1 MWKTLRKLWPK
12 NANSLPAAKKNH
24 KGRIVTGPTE
34 LKKLLAKEYKERLR
48 CRPIRPD
55 FLEIDKN
62 KETIFQLKMKLA
74 QSKISPDWNMSDLER
89 ALKDL
94 KKNKCRDP
102 EGFINEIFKLEVIG
116 ENLKQSL
123 LMMYNKLKA
132 AQLISLF
139 MNYSN
144 ITTVPKR
151 GSRLLLAN
159 ERGIFRVAVL
169 RYILMRLIYNTKY
182 PEIDINISDCQMGAR
197 KGKNCKTNIFIINGI
212 INDVMKSK
220 RMKPVLLQIYDYAQ
234 MFDSINLKKAISDIY
249 DAGLKDDNL
258 VLIHKANEEVN
269 MAVNTPSGLSERQ
282 IIKNNVLQGDTWGS
296 LLASVQVD
304 SIGKEC
310 EESGYGYFYKD
321 SLQVSL
327 LGLVD
332 DMIGV
337 TEAGF
342 KAQQMNAL
350 INVKTAEKGL
360 QFGVRKCKTML
371 IGKDTSD
378 AIVGDLTVDK
388 WKVTHEDVPG
398 ESTDEI
404 VEIYEGEVT
413 IDRVEE
419 QRYLG
424 FVLSNTGNNMVN
436 INHIKKKAKGTIRRI
451 FNRLN
456 SLNLQKYYFECAIV
470 FMNTMLRCSILFACE
485 TYYNLKESE
494 LRQLER
500 IEEGF
505 LRELLKTS
513 TGCPITQLYLE
524 VGQYPARYEIFK
536 IRILYLKYILNQDQD
551 GMLYKFFQIQLKSP
565 SKRDWVTECLK
576 NLKDLEIEL
585 SLEEIQTMP
594 YLQFKTM
601 LNLKIK
607 KAALLYLTQKQKSKG
622 GDIQYSE
629 LRMSEYLLPNNEDL
643 SIENK
648 QKTFSIRNKMVN
660 IPANFSSRKTEY
672 KCWCGNNEDMKHIY
686 LCKMLNLE
694 EPEPGLEYEQIY
706 SNNIKKIR
714 EINKRFQQNM
724 KKRQELKETEI
735 EEEEKEKRKKMKYM
749 KFPPCDPLCDPLYLV
764 YSNG

>member
-1 MWKTLRKLWPK
+1 
-12 NANSLPAAKKNH
+12 
-24 KGRIVTGPTE
+24 
-34 LKKLLAKEYKERLR
+34 
-48 CRPIRPD
+48 
-55 FLEIDKN
+55 
-62 KETIFQLKMKLA
+62 
-74 QSKISPDWNMSDLER
+74 
-89 ALKDL
+89 
-94 KKNKCRDP
+94 
-102 EGFINEIFKLEVIG
+102 
-116 ENLKQSL
+116 
-123 LMMYNKLKA
+123 
-132 AQLISLF
+132 
-139 MNYSN
+139 
-144 ITTVPKR
+144 
-151 GSRLLLAN
+151 
-159 ERGIFRVAVL
+159 
-169 RYILMRLIYNTKY
+169 
-182 PEIDINISDCQMGAR
+182 
-197 KGKNCKTNIFIINGI
+197 
-212 INDVMKSK
+212 
-220 RMKPVLLQIYDYAQ
+220 
-234 MFDSINLKKAISDIY
+234 
-249 DAGLKDDNL
+249 
-258 VLIHKANEEVN
+258 
-269 MAVNTPSGLSERQ
+269 
-282 IIKNNVLQGDTWGS
+282 
-296 LLASVQVD
+296 
-304 SIGKEC
+304 
-310 EESGYGYFYKD
+310 
-321 SLQVSL
+321 
-327 LGLVD
+327 
-332 DMIGV
+332 MI
-337 TEAGF
+337 EAGF

-398 ESTDEI
+398 KSTDEI
-404 VEIYEGEVT
+404 MEIYEGEVT

-735 EEEEKEKRKKMKYM
+735 EEEEKMKNI
-749 KFPPCDPLCDPLYLV
+749 KFPPRDPLCDPLYLV